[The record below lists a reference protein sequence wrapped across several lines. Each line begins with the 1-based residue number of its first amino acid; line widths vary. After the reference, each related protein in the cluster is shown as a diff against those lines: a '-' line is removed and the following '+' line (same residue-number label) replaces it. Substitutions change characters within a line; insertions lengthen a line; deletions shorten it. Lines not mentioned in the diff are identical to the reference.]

1 MDGSDHSDEAVSSL
15 QANLLLVALAMILAA
30 LVLLMFHLP
39 SLDLDMTGA
48 PCIFEIDSINHLDE
62 DGHTLKYDSRVT
74 LRYNSTPTSPDVRD
88 PVYLMREYLRCRE
101 DNADRTAWYVK
112 DDLSAQF
119 FRNGEPLF
127 VRIPT
132 LDAHEFIPTHHYG
145 VQYMKGTDSHW
156 CPGGRITIDFTDGT
170 FRPGDVVRV
179 EILSNTD
186 GRLISADTYTA

>member
-1 MDGSDHSDEAVSSL
+1 MEWSDGQDEAISSL
-15 QANLLLVALAMILAA
+15 QANLLLIAITMILAA
-30 LVLLMFHLP
+30 LVLLMLHLS
-39 SLDLDMTGA
+39 SLYLDMAGE

-62 DGHTLKYDSRVT
+62 DGQTLKYDSRVT
-74 LRYNSTPTSPDVRD
+74 LRYNSTPVSPDIHD
-88 PVYLMREYLRCRE
+88 PVYLMQAYLGCRE

-179 EILSNTD
+179 EILSKTD
-186 GRLISADTYTA
+186 GLLISADTYVA